1 MDRFVSQ
8 PIEIP
13 DAERTDFSRADLI
26 FRSVDHSGDSFTA
39 HVFLDNP
46 EADETT
52 PMDEASGYAGWFAIF
67 GHGGCAG
74 DVGHCDLPLD
84 QLDPEDQRLLHPLTP
99 HTKRVLIT
107 EALRRVP
114 GPRVTITVIPVIP
127 GRTAP
132 QRADVLDFESLEV
145 AIYD

>member
-1 MDRFVSQ
+1 MDRFESQ

-13 DAERTDFSRADLI
+13 GAERTDFSRADLI

-46 EADETT
+46 GADETT
-52 PMDEASGYAGWFAIF
+52 PLDEANGYAGWFAIF

-74 DVGHCDLPLD
+74 DVGHCDPPVD
-84 QLDPEDQRLLHPLTP
+84 QVDPEDQRLLHPLTP
-99 HTKRVLIT
+99 HTKIVLIT
-107 EALRRVP
+107 ESLRRVP
-114 GPRVTITVIPVIP
+114 GPEVAVTVIPVISAKE
-127 GRTAP
+127 AP
-132 QRADVLDFESLEV
+132 QRADVLYFESLEV